1 MKKKILLDTNFI
13 MLCSQFNVDIFS
25 GIERVCDFN
34 YGLYVLDKTIDELK
48 DIIKNQKGK
57 HKAAANAA
65 LQLLE
70 IKNVK
75 AIKTD
80 SLKHTDDVIVD
91 YSIKVGYIVATQDK
105 DLKRRLI
112 NHGLSVIIL
121 KQKKTLAIV
130 NDKGFN

>member
-1 MKKKILLDTNFI
+1 MTKKILLDTNFI
-13 MLCSQFNVDIFS
+13 MLCSQFKVDIFS
-25 GIERVCDFN
+25 EIERVCDFN
-34 YGLYVLDKTIDELK
+34 YGLYVLDKTRDELK

-57 HKAAANAA
+57 HKAAANVA
-65 LQLLE
+65 LQLLK
-70 IKNVK
+70 IKKVK
-75 AIKTD
+75 AIKTG

-91 YSIKVGYIVATQDK
+91 YSIKEGYIVATQDK
-105 DLKRRLI
+105 GLKRTLI